1 MLSHESSSGGN
12 QVCECVSWVA
22 VPRSH
27 MGVLTWARWVSRLGS
42 LRIGDRRKQPRLGQA
57 HLRYTWMACELLHR
71 STPVATE
78 ERRPNRLMPRAE
90 MCPSATGVKN
100 EGAFPPADARTYRPE
115 EGSDG
120 CSLMPPQAGEVE
132 GSLD

>member
-1 MLSHESSSGGN
+1 
-12 QVCECVSWVA
+12 
-22 VPRSH
+22 
-27 MGVLTWARWVSRLGS
+27 
-42 LRIGDRRKQPRLGQA
+42 
-57 HLRYTWMACELLHR
+57 MACKLRRAERL
-71 STPVATE
+71 VAPE

-90 MCPSATGVKN
+90 MRPSATGVKN

-120 CSLMPPQAGEVE
+120 CSLVPPHTGEVE

>member
-1 MLSHESSSGGN
+1 MD
-12 QVCECVSWVA
+12 
-22 VPRSH
+22 
-27 MGVLTWARWVSRLGS
+27 GVHT
-42 LRIGDRRKQPRLGQA
+42 
-57 HLRYTWMACELLHR
+57 LLHG
-71 STPVATE
+71 SGPVAPR

-90 MCPSATGVKN
+90 MGPSATGVKN
-100 EGAFPPADARTYRPE
+100 DGAFPPADARTYRPE

>member
-1 MLSHESSSGGN
+1 
-12 QVCECVSWVA
+12 
-22 VPRSH
+22 
-27 MGVLTWARWVSRLGS
+27 
-42 LRIGDRRKQPRLGQA
+42 
-57 HLRYTWMACELLHR
+57 MACELLHG
-71 STPVATE
+71 SAPVAPE

-90 MCPSATGVKN
+90 MRTSATGVKN

-115 EGSDG
+115 EGSDE